1 MRNDTN
7 ARHAH
12 GSILLGGRDME
23 ALERQYMR
31 HEHFVFRRI
40 QDEMLL
46 VPIKDNVGDMGC
58 IYNLNDVG
66 AFIWERM
73 DGKNRLKDIKMMMA
87 EEFDVSSDR
96 AEEDLCEFVRQLEE
110 IDAISY
116 IAHPEGGMTYDQE
129 GNTKTGVY
137 KTGRDED
144 HP

>member
-1 MRNDTN
+1 MRNDMI
-7 ARHAH
+7 AQHEH

-23 ALERQYMR
+23 ALERRYIR

-66 AFIWERM
+66 AFIWEHM
-73 DGKNRLKDIKMMMA
+73 DGKNRLSDIKKMMV
-87 EEFDVSSDR
+87 EEFDVSSER
-96 AEEDLCEFVRQLEE
+96 AEDDLCEFVRQLEE

-116 IAHPEGGMTYDQE
+116 IARPEGGMTYDQE
-129 GNTKTGVY
+129 GNTEKAV
-137 KTGRDED
+137 
-144 HP
+144 